1 MRAVLCKSYGGPEE
15 LVVEEVPKP
24 QPGPGEVLIAVKAAA
39 LNFFDTLIIRNKYQY
54 QPDLPFS
61 PSAEIAGVVEEVG
74 QDCKHVKAG
83 DRVVVYLRWGGCRD
97 YVLVSEKDAIVMP
110 DGLAFEKAAGLMVT
124 YGTTL
129 YGLKNRAK
137 LQREESLAVLG
148 AAGGV
153 GQAAI
158 EIGKLMGARVIA
170 CASSQ
175 EKLEFCRSFGADDC
189 INYKREDLKLTL
201 KELTDGRG
209 VDVVYD
215 PVGGDLAEAALRA
228 TGWYGR
234 FLVVGFASGTITKMP
249 LNLVMLKGVDVLGVF
264 WGEAVIR
271 EPNEHA
277 ENVRQL
283 LDWVAKGNLVP
294 HIHQTYALEDTP
306 KALAAIAN
314 REVKGKV
321 IITP

>member
-1 MRAVLCKSYGGPEE
+1 MRAVLCKQYGPAEDLVIEE
-15 LVVEEVPKP
+15 IEKP
-24 QPGPGEVLIAVKAAA
+24 QAGPGEVLVRVRAAA
-39 LNFFDTLIIRNKYQY
+39 LNFFDTLIIRNKYQF
-54 QPDLPFS
+54 QPELPFS
-61 PSAEIAGVVEEVG
+61 PSAEIAGEVEAIGEGVT
-74 QDCKHVKAG
+74 KHKVG
-83 DRVVVYLRWGGCRD
+83 DRVVAYLRWGGARD
-97 YVLVSEKDAIVMP
+97 YVIAKEAEAIAMP

-129 YGLKNRAK
+129 YALKNRAN
-137 LQREESLAVLG
+137 LQSGESLAVLG

-158 EIGKLMGARVIA
+158 EIGKLMGGRVIA
-170 CASSQ
+170 CASSE
-175 EKLEFCRSFGADDC
+175 EKLDFCQSFGADERV
-189 INYKREDLKLTL
+189 NYKTEDLKQRLKDLTH
-201 KELTDGRG
+201 GRG

-264 WGEAVIR
+264 WGDAVVR
-271 EPNEHA
+271 EPEDHT

-283 LDWVAKGNLVP
+283 LDWVAGGKLVP
-294 HIHQTYALEDTP
+294 HIHATYDLEDTP
-306 KALAAIAN
+306 KALQAIAN

>member
-15 LVVEEVPKP
+15 LVVEEVAKP
-24 QPGPGEVLIAVKAAA
+24 IAGPGEVLIAVKAAA

-54 QPDLPFS
+54 KPALPFS
-61 PSAEIAGVVEEVG
+61 PSAEIAGVVEAVG
-74 QDCKHVKAG
+74 EGCETLKPG
-83 DRVVVYLRWGGCRD
+83 DKVVAYLRWGGCRD
-97 YVLVSEKDAIVMP
+97 YVVVAEEEAILMP
-110 DGLAFEKAAGLMVT
+110 DGVAFEKAAGLMVT
-124 YGTTL
+124 YGTTI
-129 YGLKNRAK
+129 YALKNRAN
-137 LQREESLAVLG
+137 LQPGDTLAVLG

-170 CASSQ
+170 CASSE
-175 EKLEFCRSFGADDC
+175 EKLDFCEQFGADERV
-189 INYKREDLKLTL
+189 NYLAQDLKPAL
-201 KELTDGRG
+201 KELTNGRG

-228 TGWYGR
+228 TTWYGR

-271 EPNEHA
+271 EPEEHA
-277 ENVRQL
+277 ANVRQL
-283 LDWVAKGNLVP
+283 LDWVANGDLVP
-294 HIHQTYALEDTP
+294 HIHQTYSLEETPRALV
-306 KALAAIAN
+306 AIAN

>member
-1 MRAVLCKSYGGPEE
+1 MRAVLCEKMGAPED
-15 LVVEEVPKP
+15 LVLREIDKP
-24 QPGPGEVLIAVKAAA
+24 MAGPGQVLIRICAAA
-39 LNFFDTLIIRNKYQY
+39 LNFFDTLIIRGKYQFK
-54 QPDLPFS
+54 PDLPFS
-61 PSAEIAGVVEEVG
+61 PAGEIAGEIEGIGEGVDATRLGE
-74 QDCKHVKAG
+74 
-83 DRVVVYLRWGGCRD
+83 RVVAYLRWGGARD
-97 YVLVSEKDAIVMP
+97 YVVVNEDEAITMP
-110 DGLAFEKAAGLMVT
+110 DGLAFEKAAGLMIT

-137 LQREESLAVLG
+137 MQPGETLAILG

-170 CASSQ
+170 CASSE
-175 EKLEFCRSFGADDC
+175 EKLDFCQSFGADERL
-189 INYKREDLKLTL
+189 NYANEDLKLRL
-201 KELTDGRG
+201 KDLSDGRG

-234 FLVVGFASGTITKMP
+234 YLVVGFASGTIPKMP

-264 WGEAVIR
+264 WGEAIVR
-271 EPNEHA
+271 EPEDHA

-283 LDWVAKGNLVP
+283 LDWTVEGKLVP
-294 HIHQTYALEDTP
+294 HIHGTYCLEDTP
-306 KALAAIAN
+306 NAIRAIAN
-314 REVKGKV
+314 REVQGKV
-321 IITP
+321 IIKL